1 MPRALLILL
10 LCTLLCGCEEAN
22 LSRVETEHPC
32 RDCTRMVFGGDLD
45 YGNSYMKWE
54 VEAGRE
60 DILESRGH
68 DYGLEKLAPLLR
80 GADVVVVN
88 LETPLTDIPESPWA
102 GQKHYIHYNHPVR
115 APASMKRHNIGA
127 VSLAN
132 NHALDYGVPGLE
144 QTFTALAREGIA
156 WFGAGMNE
164 AEAARPLLYRAATG
178 NDTVTVLVAGGFE
191 YARWYDRAFHF
202 FARDDTAGAN
212 NWTIDRAAADVR
224 RLRGQY
230 PDAFIITF
238 PHWGKNYWWKIR
250 RQRAM
255 AQAMIDAGADLILGH
270 GAHLIQEVE
279 SYRGRWIV
287 YSLGNLHF
295 NSPGRYRLFGKDPYS
310 FVAALDVDAGTRA
323 FRLRL
328 YPIVSD
334 NLITDYQPR
343 PVEEGECDTV
353 ERLLLRQAAL
363 PRELRRHMGR
373 GHDQYGL
380 YFELDVSP
388 ATPGR

>member
-1 MPRALLILL
+1 LLW
-10 LCTLLCGCEEAN
+10 GCEDAH
-22 LSRVETEHPC
+22 LSRVEQKPAC
-32 RDCTRMVFGGDLD
+32 DDCTRMVFGGDLE

-60 DILESRGH
+60 DILATRGH
-68 DYGLEKLAPLLR
+68 DYGLEKLAPLLG
-80 GADVVVVN
+80 GADMVVVN
-88 LETPLTDIPESPWA
+88 LETPLTDIPESPWS
-102 GQKHYIHYNHPVR
+102 GQKYYIHHNDPER
-115 APASMKRHNIGA
+115 APASMRRHNIGA

-132 NHALDYGVPGLE
+132 NHTLDYGVPGLE
-144 QTFTALAREGIA
+144 QTFVALERAGVA

-164 AEAARPLLYRAATG
+164 AEAARPFLYHATAG
-178 NDTVTVLVAGGFE
+178 ADTVTVLVAGGFE

-202 FARDDTAGAN
+202 FARGDTAGAN
-212 NWTIDRAAADVR
+212 NWTIERAAADVR
-224 RLRGQY
+224 RLRARY
-230 PDAFIITF
+230 PDAYIVTF

-255 AQAMIDAGADLILGH
+255 ATAMIDAGADLILGH
-270 GAHLIQEVE
+270 GAHVIQEVE

-295 NSPGRYRLFGKDPYS
+295 NSPGRYQLFAKDPYS
-310 FVAALDVDAGTRA
+310 FVAALDIDPRA
-323 FRLRL
+323 PSLCLLL

-343 PVEEGECDTV
+343 PVGGGEFDTV

-363 PRELRRHMGR
+363 PRELRRHMRRGQDRYGR
-373 GHDQYGL
+373 
-380 YFELDVSP
+380 FFALDVSP
-388 ATPGR
+388 ASRRR